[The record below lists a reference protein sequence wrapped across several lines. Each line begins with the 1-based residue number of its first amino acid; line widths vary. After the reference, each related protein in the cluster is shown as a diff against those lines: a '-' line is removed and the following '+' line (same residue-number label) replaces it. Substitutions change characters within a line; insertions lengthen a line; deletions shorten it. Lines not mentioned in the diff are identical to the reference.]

1 VERVTRRLR
10 PLPKQGLHARPAAK
24 LVETAKRFQ
33 ASVTLTHGAT
43 HASAKDLMDLL
54 YLAAPGG
61 TCLELVAEGEDATA
75 AADAVEALLAS
86 LADDS

>member
-1 VERVTRRLR
+1 MERVTRRLQ
-10 PLPKQGLHARPAAK
+10 PLPKQGLHARPAARV
-24 LVETAKRFQ
+24 VETAKRF
-33 ASVTLTHGAT
+33 AARVTLTHQET

-61 TCLELVAEGEDATA
+61 ACLELTAEGDDATA

-86 LADDS
+86 LRDDS